1 MLYEGG
7 IRAPFIARWPG
18 KIQPG
23 TTSDLLTTFVDFMP
37 TAAELAGVSI
47 PSGMDG
53 ISILPTLLGQKQT
66 KLHDSLYFEI
76 YEPYFQQ
83 SVRWGDWK
91 GYRLGTKAPLE
102 LYDLK
107 TDPTEKKNLSAAHPD
122 IVQKIEAIMASEHTP
137 SPHYDAPE
145 QPQKDSKKPKKNKKV
160 ASLPEMM
167 NEENSSPESGKK

>member
-1 MLYEGG
+1 
-7 IRAPFIARWPG
+7 
-18 KIQPG
+18 
-23 TTSDLLTTFVDFMP
+23 
-37 TAAELAGVSI
+37 
-47 PSGMDG
+47 MDG

-83 SVRWGDWK
+83 SVRCGDWK

-107 TDPTEKKNLSAAHPD
+107 VDPTEKQNLAAAHPD

-137 SPHYDAPE
+137 SPHYDALE
-145 QPQKDSKKPKKNKKV
+145 QPQKESKNPKKKKKV
-160 ASLPEMM
+160 ASLPELM
-167 NEENSSPESGKK
+167 NEENSSPETDKK